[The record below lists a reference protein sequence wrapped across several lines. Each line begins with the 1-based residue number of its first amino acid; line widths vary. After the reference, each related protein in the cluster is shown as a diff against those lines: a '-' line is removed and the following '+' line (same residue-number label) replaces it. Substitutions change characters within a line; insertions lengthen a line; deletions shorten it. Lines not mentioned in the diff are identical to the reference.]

1 MQPVLPESGEQWFL
15 HVTDIGGF
23 FTPETS
29 QWWPR
34 VKTHYLP
41 PPVFVLPPSCCG
53 SIFLPSPWAVIRLGN
68 ASSKAEAEMKQ
79 PLGMGV
85 LGHACSWHHPHR
97 TPCVAARWIDPGTKN
112 FGRGKGAIY
121 QYLKKC
127 TGAREG
133 FTWAHGTSERTEG
146 SAVSLL
152 QNSCT
157 VAKIE
162 KINIEILQDMVY
174 NNVSF

>member
-1 MQPVLPESGEQWFL
+1 MPAADTIPTG
-15 HVTDIGGF
+15 
-23 FTPETS
+23 
-29 QWWPR
+29 PR
-34 VKTHYLP
+34 VLQPAGQIQAPRT
-41 PPVFVLPPSCCG
+41 
-53 SIFLPSPWAVIRLGN
+53 LG
-68 ASSKAEAEMKQ
+68 E
-79 PLGMGV
+79 
-85 LGHACSWHHPHR
+85 
-97 TPCVAARWIDPGTKN
+97 
-112 FGRGKGAIY
+112 GKGAIY

-174 NNVSF
+174 LSLIHI